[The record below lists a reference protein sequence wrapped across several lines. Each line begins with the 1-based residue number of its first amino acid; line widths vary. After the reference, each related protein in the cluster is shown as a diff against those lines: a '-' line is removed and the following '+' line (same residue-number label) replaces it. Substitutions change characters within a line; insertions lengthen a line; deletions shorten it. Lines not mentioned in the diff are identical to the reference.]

1 MKPPVVAQSPR
12 TQTTGGA
19 ILTFGRIFLALGW
32 GQVFRVTR
40 RNWPVMLRPLLL
52 RTAVPALPAAVCVFV
67 INEAIE
73 LSLSKDGLQVYGAF
87 LLLALCVPVAV
98 GWGYLVASGLA
109 RAVAAASGPG
119 IPGRHMSSGAGRVAA
134 IPGKV
139 RVGWLWAGYVAG
151 LAVLMTIS
159 ALAPVFISRA
169 TVTGHLTCAVIP
181 GELNCATAPGFIL
194 CCVGPLGF
202 LCTLMLLPAT
212 RLRAGGR
219 TGFSPTAPARLA
231 TAALAVAVYEI
242 AVGYACLR
250 LIIIFPADSLF
261 LPVVLAANLLT
272 IPAMIFLVSAALV
285 TNPKLCEPADANTN

>member
-1 MKPPVVAQSPR
+1 MSSPAE
-12 TQTTGGA
+12 GLPGA
-19 ILTFGRIFLALGW
+19 GRGDSGAARGWRPWW

-52 RTAVPALPAAVCVFV
+52 RTAVPVLPAAVCVFV
-67 INEAIE
+67 INEGIE
-73 LSLSKDGLQVYGAF
+73 LSLPRTNGLQVYGAV
-87 LLLALCVPVAV
+87 LLLVLCVPLAVA
-98 GWGYLVASGLA
+98 GGYLVASGLA

-119 IPGRHMSSGAGRVAA
+119 IPGRHMSSGAGRAEA
-134 IPGKV
+134 TPGEV
-139 RVGWLWAGYVAG
+139 RAGRLWARYVAG

-169 TVTGHLTCAVIP
+169 TVTGHLTCTAIP

-202 LCTLMLLPAT
+202 LCSLMLVPAT
-212 RLRAGGR
+212 RRMTGGR
-219 TGFSPTAPARLA
+219 SGFSPIASARLA
-231 TAALAVAVYEI
+231 TAALAVVCYEI

-250 LIIIFPADSLF
+250 LIITFPADSLF
-261 LPVVLAANLLT
+261 LPVTLAANLLT

-285 TNPKLCEPADANTN
+285 T